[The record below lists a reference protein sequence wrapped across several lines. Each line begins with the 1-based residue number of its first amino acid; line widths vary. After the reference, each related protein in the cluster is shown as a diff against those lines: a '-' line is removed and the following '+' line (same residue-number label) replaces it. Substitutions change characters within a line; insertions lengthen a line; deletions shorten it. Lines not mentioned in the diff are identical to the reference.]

1 MAKHRS
7 VLILLSAR
15 GGGDRH
21 PVVAL
26 ACGLRDRGDQ
36 VTVLCDLSSKKL
48 ISSTGLPTLTI
59 PAEYDQAGYTKRW
72 VQELQAKGGKPDES
86 MKNPLAE
93 WGTTAQPIVQD
104 AVSKIKPELI
114 ISTLFCMGLADAL
127 AKTLGIPW
135 CFVNP
140 SFYFGDNSTRQ
151 WEEDWYGPLIPQLAE
166 SCFLPLSQ
174 RADIVLHATDPEFDI
189 QPSQLPP
196 NHHYV
201 GFLLWEPASKLPE
214 FISQPGNPWALVTLS
229 SIPQQ
234 DELTLAR
241 SAIWALADQPVRT
254 LLPLAGG
261 HPRNELG
268 ELPVNTI
275 LAEFVPHSLVL
286 KHSSIVVSH
295 AGHGIVSKALYYG
308 IPMVLLPWDRD
319 QPGVA
324 TRADLMG
331 VAMTIDRHDVNADSV
346 GKAVAR
352 VLHNPDYREMA
363 VSVSSRLMKIDTVD
377 MACRLLENI

>member
-7 VLILLSAR
+7 ILILLSAR

-36 VTVLCDLSSKKL
+36 VTVLCDLTSEKL
-48 ISSTGLPTLTI
+48 ISSTGLPTLII

-72 VQELQAKGGKPDES
+72 IQELQANGGKPDES
-86 MKNPLAE
+86 MTNPLVE
-93 WGTTAQPIVQD
+93 WGTTTQPIVQD
-104 AVSKIKPELI
+104 AVSKIKPDLI

-127 AKTLGIPW
+127 ATALGVPW

-140 SFYFGDNSTRQ
+140 SFYFGDHSTRQ
-151 WEEDWYGPLIPQLAE
+151 WEEDWYGSLIPRLAE

-174 RADIVLHATDPEFDI
+174 RANIVLHATDQEFDI

-214 FISQPGNPWALVTLS
+214 FISQPGNPWALITLS

-241 SAIWALADQPVRT
+241 SAIWALADQPVRA

-261 HPRNELG
+261 HPRSELG
-268 ELPVNTI
+268 ELPGNTT
-275 LAEFVPHSLVL
+275 LAQFVPHSVVL

-308 IPMVLLPWDRD
+308 VPMVLLPWDRD

-324 TRADLMG
+324 ARAEIMDVATTIARHNVSSESVG
-331 VAMTIDRHDVNADSV
+331 EAVAM
-346 GKAVAR
+346 
-352 VLHNPDYREMA
+352 VLHNSDYRERA
-363 VSVSSRLMKIDTVD
+363 ASISSRLMRTDAVD
-377 MACRLLENI
+377 VACRLLEPL